1 MYEVL
6 DPGEWNVEESAD
18 TLFYA
23 LTREEDAQ
31 DRLLDFEMEEMQR
44 RAEEDRP
51 LCPCGHAPGAHDA
64 SGAGGSG
71 YIANLTNA
79 AMYCYNCTENTNPST
94 YTYKINQAVADPT
107 PQKAK
112 IGNGYAIIT
121 KIN

>member
-1 MYEVL
+1 MNGGLGYAGKS
-6 DPGEWNVEESAD
+6 PEWETCVNGGGGGGG
-18 TLFYA
+18 FY
-23 LTREEDAQ
+23 
-31 DRLLDFEMEEMQR
+31 
-44 RAEEDRP
+44 
-51 LCPCGHAPGAHDA
+51 GGGAGHDA

-71 YIANLTNA
+71 YIADLTNA

-121 KIN
+121 KIK